1 MKVTKEPQVNTHLD
15 WRNWW
20 RMPSHEYG
28 DVPQHLF
35 TSKFMARRTT
45 NAVES
50 NIGKERWKL
59 PFLVAVDIKITDFRS
74 FHLQCPN
81 MFF

>member
-1 MKVTKEPQVNTHLD
+1 MKTYSAQMKGTKEPQVDTHLD

-35 TSKFMARRTT
+35 TSKFMARRTMS
-45 NAVES
+45 AVES
-50 NIGKERWKL
+50 NIE
-59 PFLVAVDIKITDFRS
+59 VSSAVV
-74 FHLQCPN
+74 
-81 MFF
+81 

>member
-1 MKVTKEPQVNTHLD
+1 MSLNQMKRYSTKRKGTKEPQVNTHLD

-35 TSKFMARRTT
+35 TSKLMARRTT
-45 NAVES
+45 GEVES
-50 NIGKERWKL
+50 NII
-59 PFLVAVDIKITDFRS
+59 VSSAVVLNAVGGI
-74 FHLQCPN
+74 
-81 MFF
+81 